1 MQWPCNVCK
10 VFDEWAIKIVEPY
23 KFLYFHD
30 VFRYWPSV
38 NSSNFYWVHACHPL
52 FKDYPQVIHRWHM
65 ERALLWF
72 EVQVMFFC
80 DTKDILHHCY
90 MICHV
95 SPCCDTNIVQIVVPC
110 GLCLRMVLQ

>member
-1 MQWPCNVCK
+1 MGEAFDERAVKIEKAYCPSYFGDVFGCWPCGY
-10 VFDEWAIKIVEPY
+10 A
-23 KFLYFHD
+23 
-30 VFRYWPSV
+30 
-38 NSSNFYWVHACHPL
+38 SNFYLVHTCHPL
-52 FKDYPQVIHRWHM
+52 LKDYPQVIHRWNM